1 MIMPAPGV
9 PMIIENRPYDQ
20 LEIGDQAE
28 LRRFCSEQ
36 NLLVFAVATGNH
48 NPMHLPDADFDGDG
62 QPEAIASGIFVAA
75 LVSSLLGTVL
85 PGPGTLYQSQSL
97 TFHSH
102 ARAGETLCA
111 RVRVMEKFA
120 DGRVRLET
128 EVVLDGTSTRIL
140 SGEAVVLAP
149 RVGRSFDG
157 ADLPGLVVQQHR
169 QFDALIQRA
178 EALSPLVCA
187 VVCPH
192 SPEAMDGAL
201 VAMRRGLIR
210 PILLGDPAKIR
221 AVAEGL
227 GLGLDGVQIIE
238 AAEEEG
244 AARAGVELVRSG
256 QAGALMKGHLHTDA
270 LLRPVLDKA
279 QGLMAGNRLSH
290 VFVMDVPALPHP
302 LLITDAAINI
312 APDLADK
319 AAITQNAIDL
329 ARAIGIRR
337 PRVAILSAVETVNPA
352 IPSSVDGALLAKMAE
367 RGQITGGVVDGP
379 LALDNAVDAGAARA
393 KGIRSLV
400 AGRAEVLVV
409 PGLEAGNLLAKELIY
424 LSGAEAAGVAL
435 GASVPIILTS
445 RADSAKAR
453 LASAAIA
460 VLWAHR
466 AG

>member
-1 MIMPAPGV
+1 
-9 PMIIENRPYDQ
+9 
-20 LEIGDQAE
+20 
-28 LRRFCSEQ
+28 
-36 NLLVFAVATGNH
+36 
-48 NPMHLPDADFDGDG
+48 
-62 QPEAIASGIFVAA
+62 
-75 LVSSLLGTVL
+75 
-85 PGPGTLYQSQSL
+85 
-97 TFHSH
+97 
-102 ARAGETLCA
+102 
-111 RVRVMEKFA
+111 MEKFA

-244 AARAGVELVRSG
+244 AVRAGVELVRSG